1 MLAYAKLVY
10 YVREKGINM
19 KILLT
24 GGAGYIGSHTATELL
39 KAGHEVVI
47 ADNLSNSD
55 AGVIGAIEKITGKAP
70 TFYEIDLLDEPA
82 LEKIFKEHKIDAA
95 IHFAGLKAVG
105 ESVEK
110 PLLYYRNNIIS
121 TLNLLKVMETAGCKN
136 LIFSSSATVYG
147 IPEILPVT
155 ENSPLSTT
163 NPYGYTKLAQEY
175 MLRDIYAADN
185 RWDMSLL
192 RYFNPVGAHES
203 GLIGENPRGI
213 PNNLFPFIMRVAG
226 GTLPELGIF
235 GNDYDTPDG
244 TAVRDY
250 IHVTDLALGHI
261 KALQHV
267 KGLAVHNLGTGRGYS
282 VLECVA
288 AFEKACG
295 NKIPY
300 SIKPRRAGDAPVI
313 YSDPAL
319 AAKEL
324 DWRAEKTLEEM
335 CRDSWNFQKNKS

>member
-1 MLAYAKLVY
+1 M
-10 YVREKGINM
+10 N
-19 KILLT
+19 ILLT
-24 GGAGYIGSHTATELL
+24 GGAGYIGSHTAIELL
-39 KAGHEVVI
+39 KAGHKVII

-55 AGVIGAIEKITGKAP
+55 IGVIDAIEKITDKKVI
-70 TFYEIDLLDEPA
+70 FYEIDLLDEPA
-82 LEKIFKEHKIDAA
+82 LARIFAEHKIDAA

-121 TLNLLKVMETAGCKN
+121 TLNLLKAMESAGCKN

-155 ENSPLSTT
+155 EKSPLSTT
-163 NPYGYTKLAQEY
+163 NPYGYTKLAQEQI
-175 MLRDIYAADN
+175 LKDIYESRRNDSDGGWNIA
-185 RWDMSLL
+185 LL

-213 PNNLFPFIMRVAG
+213 PNNLFPFIMRVAD

-244 TAVRDY
+244 TAIRDY
-250 IHVTDLALGHI
+250 IHVTDLAIGHI
-261 KALQHV
+261 KALERV
-267 KGLAVHNLGTGRGYS
+267 RGLGIHNLGTGRGYS

-319 AAKEL
+319 AMKEL
-324 DWRAEKTLEEM
+324 GWRAEKTLEEM